1 MGALVPKPPAG
12 FPFHVGL
19 SVMLAGG
26 VAAFAAEN
34 NAPLSPDRLYAG
46 SLGAA
51 IFLLA
56 GPLTEALV
64 AHRYGP
70 RARVDLWRAVQF
82 AAVLL
87 GLATWVQ
94 LSPLFERPSYLSG
107 VSSRWEQLEPE
118 HFVVPLGALL
128 AALVVLVGAEL
139 RLRRGAQ
146 PWTLLDHLPVV
157 AVLPPVDRSQGT
169 SAAQRL
175 GDELWVRRY
184 GGMDSQR
191 PVAVAHTSGSQQS
204 ASVRHT
210 PQAPP
215 TQAWLARHDPQRRH
229 AVGIGSSGQSSPA
242 RRIDRS

>member
-19 SVMLAGG
+19 TVMLAGG

-34 NAPLSPDRLYAG
+34 HGPRSPDRLYAG

-51 IFLLA
+51 I
-56 GPLTEALV
+56 
-64 AHRYGP
+64 
-70 RARVDLWRAVQF
+70 
-82 AAVLL
+82 
-87 GLATWVQ
+87 
-94 LSPLFERPSYLSG
+94 YLSG

-169 SAAQRL
+169 SATQRL